1 MRIAILGGSFDPI
14 HKAHLQIAKCARK
27 QFADEVWFMPTAQ
40 TPLKNRSLSE
50 NHHRAAM
57 IRLAIAPYR
66 HMRLSTL
73 ELERGGASYTIDTV
87 QELIRRY
94 PQHTFYWLIGSDQ
107 EAQLAQWKD
116 IETLA
121 RLVSICV
128 YPRGDQTNITK
139 HDFPIQQMTMK
150 PMPISSTM
158 ARSNELSILPYSVR
172 RYIGEHGLYM
182 DEIVSHTM
190 SEKRFSHSKR
200 VAELCVEL
208 AAVHGLDTRQAYLAG
223 ILHDVCKEWPY
234 EKARI
239 WMRHMEPQWLNS
251 APAIWHGFIA
261 SRYVKR
267 YYQINDREITYA
279 IRWHVLGS
287 DSTKLA
293 MILFAADKLERG
305 RGYDSS
311 REIEL
316 CKHNLRLGYQEVKRQ
331 QQAYIEQEHKKEIAV
346 HE

>member
-1 MRIAILGGSFDPI
+1 MKIAILGGSFDPI
-14 HKAHLQIAKCARK
+14 HNAHLQIAKCALK
-27 QFADEVWFMPTAQ
+27 QFADEVWFMPTAK
-40 TPLKNRSLSE
+40 TPLKDRTLSE
-50 NHHRAAM
+50 DHHRAAM
-57 IRLAIAPYR
+57 IRAAIAPYR
-66 HMRLSTL
+66 HMRLSML
-73 ELERGGASYTIDTV
+73 EIARGGSSYTIDTV
-87 QELIRRY
+87 QELLHNH

-116 IETLA
+116 MDTLA
-121 RLVSICV
+121 QLVTICV
-128 YPRGDQTNITK
+128 YPRGDQEDISEHTY
-139 HDFPIQQMTMK
+139 PIQRMAMN
-150 PMPISSTM
+150 PMPVSSTM
-158 ARSNELSILPYSVR
+158 ARSNELSILPDSVR

-182 DEIVSHTM
+182 EEMVAHTM
-190 SEKRFSHSKR
+190 SEKRFAHSKR
-200 VAELCVEL
+200 VAKLCAEL
-208 AAVHGLDTRQAYLAG
+208 AAVHGVNPKQAYLAG

-239 WMRHMEPQWLNS
+239 WMVHLEPQWLNS

-267 YYQINDREITYA
+267 YYDIRDREIAFA

-287 DSTKLA
+287 DATKLA

-316 CKHNLRLGYQEVKRQ
+316 CKRNLKLGYQEVKRQ
-331 QQAYIEQEHKKEIAV
+331 QQAYIKQEHKKETAV